1 MFNEAKYYEVLK
13 MLDNTKGT
21 FRYTNTVIAT
31 AFAEGKESRLNNEWF
46 KRHLSG
52 NVEVGILTFEEAI
65 SLYHVYKDI
74 VESLKVKYKDAINS
88 TFDFDTLYKACN
100 KYHWFTCGDNIQ
112 YIKLFD
118 LNKNGASIE
127 ELALAIY
134 MCSDVLREDIL
145 NKLKEIKQKGF

>member
-13 MLDNTKGT
+13 MLDNTNGT
-21 FRYTNTVIAT
+21 FRYTNMVIAT

-74 VESLKVKYKDAINS
+74 VESLKVKYKDVIKS
-88 TFDFDTLYKACN
+88 TFDFCTLYEACN
-100 KYHWFTCGDNIQ
+100 KYHWFTCGDNTQ
-112 YIKLFD
+112 YNKLFD

-127 ELALAIY
+127 ELALVIY
-134 MCSDVLREDIL
+134 ICSDVPREDIL
-145 NKLKEIKQKGF
+145 NKLKEKLS